1 MNMKVGIIG
10 VGHLGRI
17 HLQQW
22 LQIERVEVVGFFDPF
37 DENANKAIEM
47 GITRFSSVEELIQA
61 ADAIDIVST
70 TTAHYELAC
79 LALQHKKHVFIEKPI
94 THSLQEAQ
102 HLLQLV
108 QEAGVKGQV
117 GHVERFNPGFL
128 SIKDYS
134 LQPLFIECHRLAQF
148 NPRGTDVSVILDLM
162 IHDIDIILSVVKS
175 KVTSVA
181 ASGVAVVS
189 ESLDIANARLEF
201 ENGCVANITASRM
214 ALKKMRKI
222 RFFQKDA
229 YIGVD
234 FLEKKSEICRLSDT
248 AQEND
253 WAIPLEIPNQE
264 TRYIH
269 FEAPNVVDSN
279 AIRTE
284 LSMFRDAIEQ
294 DIPCAVSFEDGYNA
308 LLVASEIY
316 EQIIQK
322 QKK

>member
-1 MNMKVGIIG
+1 MNLKVGIIG

-22 LQIERVEVVGFFDPF
+22 LQIDGVDLVGFFDPF
-37 DENANKAIEM
+37 DENASKAIEM
-47 GITRFSSVEELIQA
+47 GASRFNSVEELILA
-61 ADAIDIVST
+61 SDAIDIVST

-79 LALQHKKHVFIEKPI
+79 LALKHKKHVFIEKPI
-94 THSLQEAQ
+94 THTLEEANQ
-102 HLLQLV
+102 LLTLINQ
-108 QEAGVKGQV
+108 AGVKGQV

-128 SIKDYS
+128 SIKDYT
-134 LQPLFIECHRLAQF
+134 LNPMFIECHRLAQF

-162 IHDIDIILSVVKS
+162 IHDIDIILSVVNS
-175 KVTSVA
+175 KVINVA

-229 YIGVD
+229 YIGID
-234 FLEKKSEICRLSDT
+234 FLEKKSEICRLSDS
-248 AQEND
+248 AHQND
-253 WAIPLEIPNQE
+253 WAIPLEIPNQT

-269 FEAPNVVDSN
+269 FEAPAVVDSN

-284 LSMFRDAIEQ
+284 LSMFRDAILR
-294 DIPCAVSFEDGYNA
+294 DTPTPVSFQDGYNA
-308 LLVASEIY
+308 LLVATEIY
-316 EQIIQK
+316 EQIIRK
-322 QKK
+322 QKN